1 MYCFVFLILSYSIF
15 FLLKPLGIGPNQAAE
30 FQDVW
35 SAPRPKHLVF
45 GLEDK
50 SITRHYVKQTFIGDP
65 LIKRFSGYE
74 SNTIPASRKPLILQ
88 VARKTSAQSPPT

>member
-35 SAPRPKHLVF
+35 SAPRPK
-45 GLEDK
+45 
-50 SITRHYVKQTFIGDP
+50 HYVKQTFIGDP